1 MALTLAAYGQ
11 YADHLSPEW
20 WEGYRQNVVEAL
32 TSDGPGRQFVA
43 ERAGRVLGSVLYYP
57 GGSTRTGDPS
67 VRLLAVI
74 PEARGHGIARALM
87 DRCVEEARA
96 EGAAALVLHTMQM
109 MDVARGMYERMGFR
123 RVPDY
128 DFRPLENELVL
139 GYRLDLPMP

>member
-1 MALTLAAYGQ
+1 M
-11 YADHLSPEW
+11 
-20 WEGYRQNVVEAL
+20 
-32 TSDGPGRQFVA
+32 A